1 MSFYIFIYFIKRFL
15 YSLYIY
21 KQRNSLTYSSLDYIA
36 VKEIQHLVKKNQL
49 LGQKKP
55 TFGQEKPTFGQE
67 NLTRSKKPNFRS
79 RKPNSVKET
88 QLLVKKTRLPVK
100 ESQHYIF
107 LTEITVER
115 FASIKLIHYLCQRY
129 KHIFHLSV

>member
-55 TFGQEKPTFGQE
+55 TFGQE
-67 NLTRSKKPNFRS
+67 NLTRSKKPNFWS
-79 RKPNSVKET
+79 RKPDFRSKN
-88 QLLVKKTRLPVK
+88 PNI
-100 ESQHYIF
+100 IF
-107 LTEITVER
+107 
-115 FASIKLIHYLCQRY
+115 S
-129 KHIFHLSV
+129 

>member
-36 VKEIQHLVKKNQL
+36 VKEIQHLVKKTQH
-49 LGQKKP
+49 LGQRNP
-55 TFGQEKPTFGQE
+55 TSRSRKHNF
-67 NLTRSKKPNFRS
+67 RSKKPNFWS

-88 QLLVKKTRLPVK
+88 QHLVKKTQLPVK
-100 ESQHYIF
+100 ETQHYHF
-107 LTEITVER
+107 LTEIVR
-115 FASIKLIHYLCQRY
+115 KNVGGLKLIHYLCQRY
-129 KHIFHLSV
+129 KHIIHLSV